1 MSMNIRNPT
10 ASTSYDT
17 AMLALKNQPASNQ
30 KMTDQKMTGQKTG
43 DMKKAAQDFE
53 AMFVSQMMNTMFEGI
68 DVDPLFG
75 GGHGEEMFRSMLVN
89 EYSQQIAHGP
99 GLGISDQ
106 IQKAMIEMQS
116 KQH

>member
-1 MSMNIRNPT
+1 MSMNISNPT

-17 AMLALKNQPASNQ
+17 AMLALKNQSTANQ
-30 KMTDQKMTGQKTG
+30 QTTGTKNS

-53 AMFVSQMMNTMFEGI
+53 AMFVSQMMNTMFEGVE
-68 DVDPLFG
+68 VDPVFG